1 MRLCRKKTARQRAV
15 FSRFSD
21 VVTPLALAQQPVG
34 FLCHRGSRPLADA
47 LEDRQHRTPPFGQ
60 RVLHPGRDLVVGP
73 PLHQAVVDDETLLV
87 SAVFLKTTLKNI
99 AENGQVAVSA
109 FAPTPNGMFEGYQ
122 VIGTARYVDEGGL
135 FDLGKSL
142 VGQKPLPYHGA
153 LVIKVEDG
161 TVTSPGPN
169 VGKSFENVQW

>member
-99 AENGQVAVSA
+99 AENGRSPSPPLPRPRTGCLRAIRSSA
-109 FAPTPNGMFEGYQ
+109 PPLCE
-122 VIGTARYVDEGGL
+122 EGGL

>member
-1 MRLCRKKTARQRAV
+1 MKLNAKVQDFLKANKVWNIATFGDGKAH
-15 FSRFSD
+15 
-21 VVTPLALAQQPVG
+21 VVPCYHT
-34 FLCHRGSRPLADA
+34 
-47 LEDRQHRTPPFGQ
+47 
-60 RVLHPGRDLVVGP
+60 
-73 PLHQAVVDDETLLV
+73 AVVDDETLLV

-99 AENGQVAVSA
+99 AENGQVAVST

-122 VIGTARYVDEGGL
+122 VIGTARYVEEGDL